1 MPTKKLPLTSKIRVL
16 LIEDNR
22 FLREGISDI
31 LRSQGKFTVDA
42 RADGD
47 DSAGQLA
54 DLQAP
59 DVVLLDLGLEKDH
72 SLKLMGLLRER
83 FPEARV
89 IAMDILPDQGD
100 IVEFVKA
107 GGAGFILKN
116 APLEDYVSTI
126 KAVAGGATILPA
138 MLTKSLFTQIVES
151 VLKSGNTIPEHAT
164 RLTKRERQVVD
175 LISEGMSNKEIAQ
188 QLHIATF
195 TVKSHVHNV
204 LEKLELN
211 TRLQI
216 SAFVR
221 DEREK

>member
-1 MPTKKLPLTSKIRVL
+1 LPRKISVL

-22 FLREGISDI
+22 FLREGIAEI
-31 LRSQGKFTVDA
+31 LRTRGKFNVEA

-47 DSAGQLA
+47 DSGGQLL
-54 DLQAP
+54 DLRQP
-59 DVVLLDLGLEKDH
+59 DVVLLDLGLETEN
-72 SLKLMGLLRER
+72 SLKLMIVLREL

-151 VLKSGNTIPEHAT
+151 VLKSGNTVPDHAT
-164 RLTKRERQVVD
+164 RLTKRELEIVD
-175 LISEGMSNKEIAQ
+175 LISDGLSNKEIAQ

-221 DEREK
+221 DGREK